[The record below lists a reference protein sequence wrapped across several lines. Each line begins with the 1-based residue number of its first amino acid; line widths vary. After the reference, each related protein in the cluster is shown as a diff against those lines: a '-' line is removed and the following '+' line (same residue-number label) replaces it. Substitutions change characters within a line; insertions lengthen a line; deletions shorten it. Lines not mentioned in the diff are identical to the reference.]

1 MDIFDPYEKL
11 KRILGPAPLHP
22 WGALIPQALLWSFR
36 RFCIQK
42 LIVQEGTLMEY
53 LWEDHL
59 ELIHSYA
66 PKGLE
71 MACIDW
77 LTSENIAHVSS
88 SLDSYNTFFI
98 EVMKMIDIV
107 MEDSDYKMQDTI
119 SEFLDTGMGEY
130 LYKWLGDKFLPFL
143 IFPMKIED
151 DNEFTSAQ
159 FTRLIS
165 TLMDFSRVARAP
177 PAPLEIV
184 VAPLEIVAAPL
195 EVVAAPLEV
204 VAAPLEVVAAPL
216 EVAPPPAPP
225 SPPPPPPLP
234 PPPPSLLTNP
244 FDIFM
249 PTNSLLWQYASLPSM
264 VKDTFQEQ
272 KMLQQMQS
280 AIIKVEEPKVEEQ
293 VQLPSITVQEAIR
306 RRRLTIKKNGR
317 YSRVKTRR
325 RHLN

>member
-204 VAAPLEVVAAPL
+204 VAAPLEV
-216 EVAPPPAPP
+216 APPPAPP

>member
-11 KRILGPAPLHP
+11 KRILGPAPSHP

-42 LIVQEGTLMEY
+42 LIVQEGALMEY

-77 LTSENIAHVSS
+77 LTPENIGYVSS

-98 EVMKMIDIV
+98 GIMKMIDIV

-130 LYKWLGDKFLPFL
+130 LYKWLGDAFLPFL

-159 FTRLIS
+159 FSRLIS
-165 TLMDFSRVARAP
+165 TLMDFSRVARGPAAP
-177 PAPLEIV
+177 PAPV
-184 VAPLEIVAAPL
+184 PLEPPLEVAAPL
-195 EVVAAPLEV
+195 EVPLEV
-204 VAAPLEVVAAPL
+204 PLEPPLEAPL
-216 EVAPPPAPP
+216 EVAL
-225 SPPPPPPLP
+225 PPLP
-234 PPPPSLLTNP
+234 PPQLQPNP

-249 PTNSLLWQYASLPSM
+249 PTNSLLWQYASLPIM
-264 VKDTFQEQ
+264 AKDTFKEAKAVEQ
-272 KMLQQMQS
+272 AQPVETL
-280 AIIKVEEPKVEEQ
+280 IK
-293 VQLPSITVQEAIR
+293 TVREAIR
-306 RRRLTIKKNGR
+306 SRRLTIKKNGR

>member
-11 KRILGPAPLHP
+11 KRILGPAPSHP

-42 LIVQEGTLMEY
+42 LIVQEGALMEY

-77 LTSENIAHVSS
+77 LTPENIGHVSS

-98 EVMKMIDIV
+98 EIMKMIDIV

-130 LYKWLGDKFLPFL
+130 LYKWLGGAFLPFL

-159 FTRLIS
+159 FSRLIS
-165 TLMDFSRVARAP
+165 TLMDFSRVARGPAAPLVPPAPLEAP
-177 PAPLEIV
+177 PAPLE
-184 VAPLEIVAAPL
+184 VALL
-195 EVVAAPLEV
+195 
-204 VAAPLEVVAAPL
+204 
-216 EVAPPPAPP
+216 
-225 SPPPPPPLP
+225 SPPLP
-234 PPPPSLLTNP
+234 LLSPNP

-249 PTNSLLWQYASLPSM
+249 PTNSLLWQYASLPIM
-264 VKDTFQEQ
+264 AKDTFKEAKAAEQ
-272 KMLQQMQS
+272 AQPVETP
-280 AIIKVEEPKVEEQ
+280 IK
-293 VQLPSITVQEAIR
+293 TVREAIR
-306 RRRLTIKKNGR
+306 SRRLTIKKNGR